1 MDVIDRVREHY
12 DMAKTLVPE
21 ERIIGVFLYGSQ
33 NYGMDSATSDV
44 DTKCLIVPSF
54 EEIAF
59 NKKAVSYEYHF
70 DNGEH
75 MKMVDIREYLRLVKQ
90 QNPNDLEILFSKFAV
105 CNTRYNGIWHY
116 LCSRREEIAHYRPHR
131 AMDTMR
137 HMANREMHQMEKR
150 GFNTKSLA
158 LIFRLEKMASDYLLC
173 ERYEYALYSDQAD
186 FLKRV
191 KYGEFVAPDDTKTGM
206 RLMRDS
212 IERLNRLVDRYLEKT
227 EDKPDEEVEKLLK
240 KVAKD
245 FIAKSVGCEI
255 RKWEDRNENETSD

>member
-12 DMAKTLVPE
+12 NMAKTLVPE

-54 EEIAF
+54 EEIAL
-59 NKKAVSYEYHF
+59 NKKAVNYEYHF

-90 QNPNDLEILFSKFAV
+90 QNPNDLEVLFSKFAV
-105 CNTRYNGIWHY
+105 RNTRYDGIWHY
-116 LCSRREEIAHYRPHR
+116 LWSHREEVAHYRPHR

-137 HMANREMHQMEKR
+137 HMANREMHNMEKR

-158 LIFRLEKMASDYLLC
+158 LIFRLEKMAGDYLLC
-173 ERYEYALYSDQAD
+173 NKYEYVLHSDQAD

-191 KYGEFVAPDDTKTGM
+191 KYGEFVAPDDSKTGM
-206 RLMRDS
+206 RLMRNS
-212 IERLNRLVDRYLEKT
+212 IESINRLADRFLEKT
-227 EDKPDEEVEKLLK
+227 EDKSNEKVEKLLE
-240 KVAKD
+240 KVARD
-245 FIAKSVGCEI
+245 FVAKSVGHEI
-255 RKWEDRNENETSD
+255 REWESRR